1 MEHAQSCLVGIASYT
16 TNRKVVGLFTK
27 LIVLLPD
34 LAFNM
39 CPLLESE
46 FFLVLTE
53 TAFHYHCNFLNF
65 LFKKQKQQQ
74 KSTNNHMI
82 LPRSYACQNNN
93 KNKKKSR
100 DEASL
105 SLLSYYCLQYKGKK
119 KSKTNPR
126 LLMSVPLL
134 G

>member
-27 LIVLLPD
+27 LTVLLPD

-46 FFLVLTE
+46 FFLVLME

-82 LPRSYACQNNN
+82 LPRSYA
-93 KNKKKSR
+93 
-100 DEASL
+100 
-105 SLLSYYCLQYKGKK
+105 
-119 KSKTNPR
+119 
-126 LLMSVPLL
+126 
-134 G
+134 

>member
-1 MEHAQSCLVGIASYT
+1 
-16 TNRKVVGLFTK
+16 
-27 LIVLLPD
+27 
-34 LAFNM
+34 
-39 CPLLESE
+39 
-46 FFLVLTE
+46 
-53 TAFHYHCNFLNF
+53 
-65 LFKKQKQQQ
+65 
-74 KSTNNHMI
+74 MI

-93 KNKKKSR
+93 KNKKKKSR